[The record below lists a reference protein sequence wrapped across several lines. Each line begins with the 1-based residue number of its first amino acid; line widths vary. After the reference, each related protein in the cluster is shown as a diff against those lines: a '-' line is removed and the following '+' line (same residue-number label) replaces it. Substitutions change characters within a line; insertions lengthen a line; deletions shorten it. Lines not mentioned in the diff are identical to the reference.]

1 MYSSDEEQNI
11 NFENQTS
18 DSSKAPLIINS
29 NRDLDNNLVPVK
41 DRFVKIYFSRRVD
54 IKGCIKS

>member
-11 NFENQTS
+11 NVENQTS
-18 DSSKAPLIINS
+18 DSSKAPLIYNS

-41 DRFVKIYFSRRVD
+41 DRFAKIYSL
-54 IKGCIKS
+54 